1 MKPQDKLPDD
11 ERLREL
17 FHELRREDERRAPA
31 FRSLRWIRQ
40 ELETRPTRVR
50 RLAVAG
56 SLAVVVTAALAAL
69 AVGPRWWGANRPE
82 PEWSSTT
89 SVTVRKYVPPPPRVE
104 RRTIKPPDSSFIVGD
119 PEPSPPPPPASK
131 ARRLP
136 ASEQVQARRAATTPP
151 VSTELEASLRT
162 AERLASLGYVGEA
175 KTTFGDEFIQ
185 DLPVKGRRHYTNV
198 VILDPAAQDTD
209 MDGKPNRHGARE
221 RDFATIVGGVSNVD
235 PLTGLQLR
243 SFDSIEEIEVI
254 TAGAGVEY
262 GRAQGGFANVIET
275 ATVGTPPERMSTESY
290 AAIEDNPF
298 HVVADEPLSTFS
310 ADVDTA
316 SYSNVRRFLRSGQ
329 RPPRDAVRIEEL
341 INYFSYDAPAP
352 RGKDPFGVAV
362 EVADCPWNPDHR
374 LARITLE
381 ARRATRGE
389 YGGSNLVFLLD
400 VSGSMGPANKL
411 PLVKQALSMLAD
423 QLDGRDTVSIVV
435 YAGASGLVLPPT
447 PGSDRTA
454 ILESLSR
461 LDAGGSTA
469 GADGLRLAYRTA
481 RENFIE
487 GGVNR
492 VILATDGDFNVGVT
506 SHSQLLRIIE
516 KDAKRGVFLTA
527 LGFGMGNYQDDRLEQ
542 LADRG
547 NGNYA
552 YIDDLAEA
560 RKVLV
565 EEIGGTL
572 MAVAK
577 DVKLQV
583 EFNPKEVGAYRLI
596 GYENR
601 LLAHRDFNDDTKD
614 AGEIGAGHTVTVLY
628 EIVPPGEA
636 GTQPEVD
643 PLLYQGEIAPTEAA
657 GNGEL
662 FTLKIRFKAPHGSKS
677 ELRTY
682 PVRDDGLTLGSAS
695 DDFRFAAAVAA
706 FGMRLRDADSVR
718 DLGWGEVEG
727 LAAGAGGVDEHGH
740 RAGFMDLIRQA
751 EKLPR

>member
-1 MKPQDKLPDD
+1 MRQQDVRPED

-17 FHELRREDERRAPA
+17 FREQRRDDERDVPV
-31 FRSLRWIRQ
+31 FRSLRWVRQ
-40 ELETRPTRVR
+40 GIETRPTRAR

-56 SLAVVVTAALAAL
+56 SLAVVVTAVLAGI
-69 AVGPRWWGANRPE
+69 AVGPRWWGSNSPQLESRLEAP
-82 PEWSSTT
+82 
-89 SVTVRKYVPPPPRVE
+89 VTVRKYVPPPPRVE
-104 RRTIKPPDSSFIVGD
+104 RRSTEPADPSFLVGN
-119 PEPSPPPPPASK
+119 PAPPPPPPASE

-136 ASEQVQARRAATTPP
+136 ASDHVQARRAATPP
-151 VSTELEASLRT
+151 TVSTAMEENLRI
-162 AERLASLGYVGEA
+162 AGDLASLGYIGEA
-175 KTTFGDEFIQ
+175 STTFGDEFIQ
-185 DLPVKGRRHYTNV
+185 DLPVQGRFYTHV
-198 VILDPAAQDTD
+198 VTLDPGAQGTD
-209 MDGKPNRHGARE
+209 MDGNPNVHGARK
-221 RDFATIVGGVSNVD
+221 RKFATIVGGVSNVD
-235 PLTGLQLR
+235 PLSGLQP
-243 SFDSIEEIEVI
+243 S
-254 TAGAGVEY
+254 
-262 GRAQGGFANVIET
+262 NVST
-275 ATVGTPPERMSTESY
+275 DHERMGAESY
-290 AAIEDNPF
+290 AAIENNPF

-310 ADVDTA
+310 VDVDTA
-316 SYSNVRRFLRSGQ
+316 SYSNVRRFLRSGR

-341 INYFSYDAPAP
+341 INYFSYDAPPP
-352 RGKDPFGVAV
+352 RGDDPFGVAV
-362 EVADCPWNPDHR
+362 EVADCPWSAGHR
-374 LARITLE
+374 LARITLA
-381 ARRATRGE
+381 ARRATRGD

-400 VSGSMGPANKL
+400 VSGSMEPANKL

-447 PGSDRTA
+447 AGSDRTA

-469 GADGLRLAYRTA
+469 GAEGLRLAYRIA

-506 SHSQLLRIIE
+506 GHSDLLRIIE

-572 MAVAK
+572 VTVAK

-601 LLAHRDFNDDTKD
+601 LLAHRDFNDDTQD
-614 AGEIGAGHTVTVLY
+614 AGEIGAGHSVTVLY
-628 EIVPPGEA
+628 ELTPPGEA
-636 GTQPEVD
+636 GTQSEVD
-643 PLLYQGEIAPTEAA
+643 PLLYQGEIAPTEAT

-662 FTLKIRFKAPHGSKS
+662 FTLKIRFKPPHGSES
-677 ELRTY
+677 QLRTY
-682 PVRDDGLTLGSAS
+682 PVRDDGLTLDSAS

-706 FGMRLRDADSVR
+706 FGMRLREAESLR
-718 DLGWGEVEG
+718 DLGWNDIER

-740 RAGFMDLIRQA
+740 RAGFLDLIRQA
-751 EKLPR
+751 EEAPR

>member
-1 MKPQDKLPDD
+1 MKRQDKLPDD

-136 ASEQVQARRAATTPP
+136 ASERVQARRAATTPP
-151 VSTELEASLRT
+151 VSTELEANLRT

-185 DLPVKGRRHYTNV
+185 DLPVQGRRHYTNV

-209 MDGKPNRHGARE
+209 MEGNPNLHGARE

-235 PLTGLQLR
+235 SLSGLQL
-243 SFDSIEEIEVI
+243 
-254 TAGAGVEY
+254 
-262 GRAQGGFANVIET
+262 ANVS
-275 ATVGTPPERMSTESY
+275 AGHERMSVESY

-316 SYSNVRRFLRSGQ
+316 SYSNVRRFLRSGR

-352 RGKDPFGVAV
+352 RGNDPFGVAV
-362 EVADCPWNPDHR
+362 EVSECPWNLDHR
-374 LARITLE
+374 LARITL
-381 ARRATRGE
+381 AAQRASRGD
-389 YGGSNLVFLLD
+389 YDGSNLVFLLD
-400 VSGSMGPANKL
+400 VSGSMQPANKL

-423 QLDGRDTVSIVV
+423 QLGGRDTVSIVV

-447 PGSDRTA
+447 PGSNRTA

-469 GADGLRLAYRTA
+469 GADGLRLAYKTA

-506 SHSQLLRIIE
+506 GHSELLRIIE

-572 MAVAK
+572 VTVAK

-628 EIVPPGEA
+628 EIAPPGET

-657 GNGEL
+657 GSGEL
-662 FTLKIRFKAPHGSKS
+662 FTLKIRFKPPHGSKS
-677 ELRTY
+677 KLRTY
-682 PVRDDGLTLGSAS
+682 PVRDDGLSLGSAS

-706 FGMRLRDADSVR
+706 FGMRLRDAHTVR
-718 DLGWGEVEG
+718 DLGWNEIEG

-740 RAGFMDLIRQA
+740 RAAFLDLIRQA
-751 EKLPR
+751 EEVPR